1 VSITAPDP
9 LRTEPLPA
17 PRAGDDTAVDD
28 DTVVVTCAA
37 CNHRQRAS
45 GRSPGYTC
53 EHCGSIWRVL
63 RCRGCRQVSVVLEG
77 VTECPGC
84 GHAHG
89 APTRT
94 PPSVPA
100 WVVDPTPLCI
110 WLGGARYLG
119 GHADRDEPITAA
131 GLLLDP
137 RGIHVRAFADLF
149 TIPWTSVRGVDVE
162 GPVQISERLTMSRL
176 VAMGASTWVTT
187 LSYLT
192 VSTAQGDLIFEIDG
206 LAPPELRTRLA
217 RVLHALERA
226 APPPAPIAT
235 GSAAPVPAAPE
246 PVDWVEPVPLPDPV
260 DWDPSVGANEPA
272 PLALEPGATDA
283 PLEVLVVDALWKL
296 AQLRDAGLL
305 GAEDVAAL
313 RDRLLAR
320 LPRGAE
326 SDGPLLRV

>member
-1 VSITAPDP
+1 
-9 LRTEPLPA
+9 
-17 PRAGDDTAVDD
+17 
-28 DTVVVTCAA
+28 
-37 CNHRQRAS
+37 
-45 GRSPGYTC
+45 
-53 EHCGSIWRVL
+53 
-63 RCRGCRQVSVVLEG
+63 VSVVLDG
-77 VTECPGC
+77 VTACPAC
-84 GHAHG
+84 GRAHG

-94 PPSVPA
+94 SPSGPA

-119 GHADRDEPITAA
+119 GHADRDQPITAA

-162 GPVQISERLTMSRL
+162 GPVEISDRLTMSRL

-192 VSTAQGDLIFEIDG
+192 VSTAQGDAIFEIDG
-206 LAPPELRTRLA
+206 LAPPELRSRLS
-217 RVLHALERA
+217 RVLDGLEQV
-226 APPPAPIAT
+226 APVTEAPTPTPTPTPAPLAVEP
-235 GSAAPVPAAPE
+235 AEPLPDAPEPADWVEPVRLPE
-246 PVDWVEPVPLPDPV
+246 PVDWDAAAA
-260 DWDPSVGANEPA
+260 GEPA
-272 PLALEPGATDA
+272 PLAIDPGAGDA

-305 GAEDVAAL
+305 GPEDVAVL

-320 LPRGAE
+320 LPRGSA

>member
-17 PRAGDDTAVDD
+17 RRAGDEPVANG

-37 CNHRQRAS
+37 CDHRQRAS
-45 GRSPGYTC
+45 GRAPGYTC
-53 EHCGSIWRVL
+53 EHCGSVWRVL
-63 RCRGCRQVSVVLEG
+63 RCQGCRQVSVVLDG
-77 VTECPGC
+77 VTDCPGC
-84 GHAHG
+84 GRAHG
-89 APTRT
+89 TPTRT
-94 PPSVPA
+94 SPSIPA
-100 WVVDPTPLCI
+100 WVVDPTPLSI

-119 GHADRDEPITAA
+119 GYGDRDQPITAA
-131 GLLLDP
+131 GLLLDR

-149 TIPWTSVRGVDVE
+149 IIPWATVRGVAVE
-162 GPVQISERLTMSRL
+162 GPVDISDRLSMARL

-192 VSTAQGDLIFEIDG
+192 VSTAQGEAIFEIDG
-206 LAPPELRTRLA
+206 LAPPELRARLS
-217 RVLHALERA
+217 RVLRGLERA
-226 APPPAPIAT
+226 APPPAPIAIEPLT
-235 GSAAPVPAAPE
+235 PSAAGPE
-246 PVDWVEPVPLPDPV
+246 PLDWVEPVPLPEPV
-260 DWDPSVGANEPA
+260 DWDASDDSEPV
-272 PLALEPGATDA
+272 PLDVEPGAIDA

-305 GAEDVAAL
+305 GPEDVALL

-320 LPRGAE
+320 LPRGPL